1 MEKSKT
7 LLEKYQI
14 PIGHLDF
21 GYVEKCGNAREMEK
35 IVMILRSG
43 EEGYFPDLT
52 RCAEEKLKQLKPDS
66 KLFRTE
72 EKIQHSNVLDKHE
85 LKPIY
90 VCTYDFLYSLIS
102 RIFNIRTG
110 RTKLK
115 TRTMH

>member
-14 PIGHLDF
+14 PINHLDF
-21 GYVEKCGNAREMEK
+21 AYVEKCQNAREMEK

-52 RCAEEKLKQLKPDS
+52 RCAEEQLKQLKPDS
-66 KLFRTE
+66 KLFRIE
-72 EKIQHSNVLDKHE
+72 EQIRSSNMLDKQE

-90 VCTYDFLYSLIS
+90 VNIS
-102 RIFNIRTG
+102 DEIPCE
-110 RTKLK
+110 
-115 TRTMH
+115 M